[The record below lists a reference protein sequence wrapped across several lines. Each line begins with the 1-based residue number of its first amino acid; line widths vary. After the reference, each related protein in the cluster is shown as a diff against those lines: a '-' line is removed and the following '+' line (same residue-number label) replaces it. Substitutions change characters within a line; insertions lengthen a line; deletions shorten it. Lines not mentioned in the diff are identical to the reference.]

1 MTAGRTMGA
10 RALGSAPVAR
20 VDRATATAAAAAR
33 GKGADRALYLLS
45 QSANHS
51 MLWHGINLV
60 DAIVGGPQHR
70 RRAARR
76 SAIVALEQALV
87 NGPIKSAVSRQRP
100 DARDDHPHDL
110 RTPRTSS
117 FPSGHASAA
126 ACSATMLSADL
137 GLAPV
142 WWSLAAVVSWT
153 RIHVGVH
160 HASDV
165 IAGIAVGRLLAR
177 LSDVLWP
184 RDR

>member
-1 MTAGRTMGA
+1 MTPNGTVGA
-10 RALGSAPVAR
+10 RALGSAPVTR
-20 VDRATATAAAAAR
+20 LDRATAAAASAAR
-33 GKGADRALYLLS
+33 DRGADRALYLLS
-45 QSANHS
+45 QAANHS

-60 DAIVGGPQHR
+60 DAILGGPRRR
-70 RRAARR
+70 RRAVRR
-76 SAIVALEQALV
+76 SVIVAIEQAVV
-87 NGPIKSAVSRQRP
+87 NGPVKSAVSRRRP
-100 DARDDHPHDL
+100 EARDDHPHEL

-137 GLAPV
+137 GAAPL

-165 IAGIAVGRLLAR
+165 IAGVAVGRLMAR
-177 LSDVLWP
+177 LGDVLWP